1 MATQGVLT
9 NEQFPCPPG
18 NLPWT
23 VADIVGPSSYSAIV
37 AGAAGVAPTGGQ
49 AVSKEALGLPVSVIW
64 AKATGCENGQY
75 SVTCYLSPFNPLAG
89 SQTGVILQWN
99 TAATGAEVGAGTN
112 LSSHTIR
119 IMAVG
124 R

>member
-23 VADIVGPSSYSAIV
+23 VADIKGPASYTQITG
-37 AGAAGVAPTGGQ
+37 GAAGVAPTGGQ
-49 AVSKEALGLPVSVIW
+49 AVSKEALGLPCSVIW
-64 AKATGCENGQY
+64 AKSMGSESGLY
-75 SVTCYLSPFNPLAG
+75 FVVCYLSPFNSLSG
-89 SQTGVILQWN
+89 SQTGLILQWI
-99 TAATGAEVGAGTN
+99 TAATGAEVAGATD
-112 LSSHTIR
+112 LSTHTVR
-119 IMAVG
+119 IMALG